1 MYNLYGKVGSE
12 KRKEH
17 FAAGTDRVAA
27 MRGDLETPEE
37 FFELGEK
44 LAVVNSRKVEAL
56 AVLQNFSPD
65 ELDVKNPEHVQL
77 ANDAGYALAKEAYPN
92 SYCLVV
98 THADSE
104 GGHLHNH
111 VLVLNHDN
119 ATGKAVRRN
128 KMHHQLA
135 GVNDRV
141 MRDMG
146 LQVTEKNRSV
156 SQALYWQAK
165 RGDKELKGH
174 LVVLGDEIDQSLR
187 DPRSVDEASF
197 REVLAEKGIELE
209 AKAYTI
215 KASAA
220 KGTDGQPVQPEHEAV
235 GWTYKKRM
243 ALEDGGKERLRRAK
257 ASTLA
262 EQFTAKGAEE
272 FFAENAQRGLSK
284 AAQPQRSRPSFEDQ
298 ARAVAATSVE
308 VPDIP
313 LLMPGSRRRTV
324 ATAAHEAEQQ
334 EALARAQRETEQ
346 LAERFRAQGEAR
358 EAASAA
364 PVPVVEPA
372 TEAEAA
378 PEPVVPSQKAQQRPS
393 GNEQRARIQASLD
406 DLEETLREMGMGSP
420 EHEEKA
426 EEEPQAP
433 EVRSE
438 APAPS
443 RKAPAPDPSKPVSPV
458 RKRAL
463 AAIARA
469 HRAKETE
476 GRAAGRSEGPSL

>member
-17 FAAGTDRVAA
+17 FAAGTDRAAA

-65 ELDVKNPEHVQL
+65 ELDVNNPEHVQL

-128 KMHHQLA
+128 KMHHQLE

-220 KGTDGQPVQPEHEAV
+220 KGADGQPVQPEHEAM

-313 LLMPGSRRRTV
+313 LVMPGSRRRTV
-324 ATAAHEAEQQ
+324 ATAAQEAKQQ
-334 EALARAQRETEQ
+334 EALARAQREAEQ
-346 LAERFRAQGEAR
+346 L
-358 EAASAA
+358 
-364 PVPVVEPA
+364 
-372 TEAEAA
+372 AEAA

-420 EHEEKA
+420 EHEEKAEEKA